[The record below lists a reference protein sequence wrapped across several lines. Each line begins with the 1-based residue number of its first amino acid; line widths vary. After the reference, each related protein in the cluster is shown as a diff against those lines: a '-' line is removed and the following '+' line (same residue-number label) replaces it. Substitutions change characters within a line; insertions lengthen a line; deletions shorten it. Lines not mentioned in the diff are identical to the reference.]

1 MERNRKENPHGKEA
15 AMLAKGLREYLDRE
29 HIRYSTLTH
38 SPAYT
43 AEEIAA
49 SAHIPGK
56 NLAKTVMVKLDDR
69 LAMAVL
75 PATEKVDLERLRE
88 AAGARKAIL
97 AAEEE
102 FKGRFSGYE
111 IGAMPPFGHLHG
123 MDVFVS
129 ATLAGDTEIAF
140 NAGTHTDLVLMS
152 YADFARLAHP
162 KVVSFSVRH

>member
-1 MERNRKENPHGKEA
+1 
-15 AMLAKGLREYLDRE
+15 MLAKGLKELLDRE

-56 NLAKTVMVKLDDR
+56 NLAKTVMVKLDGK

-75 PATEKVDLERLRE
+75 PATEKVDLDRLRE
-88 AAGARKAIL
+88 TTGARKAIL

-102 FKGRFSGYE
+102 FKGRFPGYE
-111 IGAMPPFGHLHG
+111 IGAMPPFGHLYG
-123 MDVFVS
+123 MEVFVS
-129 ATLAGDTEIAF
+129 ATLAEDTEIAF

-162 KVVSFSVRH
+162 KVVSFTVRH